1 MQKSPF
7 LHELNKKKKEG
18 KKGGKGRKKGKMTI
32 LNGCLGY
39 MPTPESPG
47 RGPAMIMGSTAMHDS
62 APIDDKLF
70 IMLLL
75 LVGRKLLT
83 PCLTKFLQ
91 VSGRRNLKMS
101 PGAYDSV

>member
-1 MQKSPF
+1 
-7 LHELNKKKKEG
+7 
-18 KKGGKGRKKGKMTI
+18 MTI

-47 RGPAMIMGSTAMHDS
+47 RSPAMIMGSTAMHGS

-75 LVGRKLLT
+75 LRYYLSLFYYLRIKAL
-83 PCLTKFLQ
+83 
-91 VSGRRNLKMS
+91 
-101 PGAYDSV
+101 

>member
-1 MQKSPF
+1 
-7 LHELNKKKKEG
+7 
-18 KKGGKGRKKGKMTI
+18 MTI

-75 LVGRKLLT
+75 LRYYLLLFFVGRKLFT

-91 VSGRRNLKMS
+91 VSGRRNIKLF
-101 PGAYDSV
+101 PGGYDSV

>member
-1 MQKSPF
+1 
-7 LHELNKKKKEG
+7 
-18 KKGGKGRKKGKMTI
+18 
-32 LNGCLGY
+32 

-75 LVGRKLLT
+75 LRYYLLLFFVGRKLFS
-83 PCLTKFLQ
+83 PFLTKFLQ
-91 VSGRRNLKMS
+91 VSVRSNPLVPMILCIKNA
-101 PGAYDSV
+101 PGAYDSIYRGRPW

>member
-1 MQKSPF
+1 
-7 LHELNKKKKEG
+7 
-18 KKGGKGRKKGKMTI
+18 MTI

-62 APIDDKLF
+62 ASIDDKLF

-75 LVGRKLLT
+75 LRYYLLLFFCRAQT
-83 PCLTKFLQ
+83 IYSMFNQ
-91 VSGRRNLKMS
+91 VSS
-101 PGAYDSV
+101 SVWKAKSKNVPWWL

>member
-1 MQKSPF
+1 
-7 LHELNKKKKEG
+7 
-18 KKGGKGRKKGKMTI
+18 MTI

-75 LVGRKLLT
+75 LRYYLLLFFVGRKLFT

-101 PGAYDSV
+101 PGAYESV

>member
-1 MQKSPF
+1 
-7 LHELNKKKKEG
+7 
-18 KKGGKGRKKGKMTI
+18 MTI

-75 LVGRKLLT
+75 LRYYLFCCFFFFCRAQT
-83 PCLTKFLQ
+83 IYSMFNQ
-91 VSGRRNLKMS
+91 VSS
-101 PGAYDSV
+101 SVWKAKSKNVPWWL

>member
-75 LVGRKLLT
+75 LRYYF
-83 PCLTKFLQ
+83 C
-91 VSGRRNLKMS
+91 
-101 PGAYDSV
+101 